1 MLKENPRAGGIG
13 ARAQVSLGRDR
24 SLNTNREILK
34 ASPAMRQRLALLLWG
49 SWFIGAR
56 HG

>member
-1 MLKENPRAGGIG
+1 MLKENPRAGGNG

-24 SLNTNREILK
+24 SPNTNRPILK

-49 SWFIGAR
+49 RQFGGAR
-56 HG
+56 HA